1 MSQPSKDSPTMD
13 VETFADQGYWGPVRL
28 LTESDCRS
36 IMRHVQHPGQRA
48 AADWF
53 KGHAV
58 GSRLF
63 YELATRPD
71 VLEPVK
77 AVLGDDVILWGASVV
92 AKTPGDIH
100 PQHVDIETSD
110 ANART
115 VTVWIG
121 LENTSAESS
130 LHLVKG
136 SQRFGAS
143 VQQVAHE
150 QGKRRGEYSA
160 EDVLQWAR
168 ERDPSV
174 SLVKLQ
180 MTNGEAL
187 WFDGHLWH
195 GSINTGS
202 SIRTALLLQYAAA
215 DTPIRIPDFSKLDWP
230 FVLQTTPRPASIVVS
245 GTASPETNRLVPA
258 PRSRGNTLPEIST
271 WIKELQLPLDQD
283 EEREFKA
290 HHIFRGSTTNV
301 EDLECHVSVLEPDTS
316 PHPPHAHAE
325 EELLV
330 VLDGEAE
337 LLIGKGSERIER
349 VGPRDFVYY
358 EGRQPHTIRGRGD
371 GPVTY
376 LMFKWRSTPSGGGE
390 LSTELFRWSDTQ
402 PPNGGNG
409 FETTR
414 IFDDT
419 TQYLGKLHSHITTLS
434 PGAGYEA
441 HVDSHDVAI
450 VVFDGTLETL
460 NEMVE
465 APAVVFAAGGYP
477 HGMHNPGTESAQ
489 YLVFEFHR
497 AGPEGWDDEGGVL
510 SAMRGSLVQ
519 MAKTLLRRFPRI
531 RSELKRLRKVV
542 RRR

>member
-1 MSQPSKDSPTMD
+1 MNQNLTGISTID
-13 VETFADQGYWGPVRL
+13 VDAFAEQGYWGPVRL
-28 LTESDCRS
+28 LTARDCRS
-36 IMRHVQHPGQRA
+36 IMRHIQHPSQPA

-110 ANART
+110 ADART

-121 LENTSAESS
+121 LENTSAQSS
-130 LHLVKG
+130 LHLIRG

-150 QGKRRGEYSA
+150 QGRSRGEYTA

-168 ERDPSV
+168 EREPSV
-174 SLVKLQ
+174 SLVKLE

-202 SIRTALLLQYAAA
+202 SIRTALLLQFAAA
-215 DTPIRIPDFSKLDWP
+215 DIPIHIPDFSRLDWP
-230 FVLQTTPRPASIVVS
+230 FALQTVPRPASIVVS
-245 GTASPETNRLVPA
+245 GRASPETNRLVPA
-258 PRSRGNTLPEIST
+258 PRSRGNPLPEIST

-283 EEREFKA
+283 EERGFKA

-301 EDLECHVSVLEPDTS
+301 EDLECHVSVLEPGTS
-316 PHPPHAHAE
+316 PHPPHTHAE

-337 LLIGKGSERIER
+337 LLIGKSSERVED
-349 VGPRDFVYY
+349 VGPRDFIYY
-358 EGRQPHTIRGRGD
+358 AGRQPHTIRGKGD
-371 GPVTY
+371 GAVTY
-376 LMFKWRSTPSGGGE
+376 LMFKWRSAPVGGGE
-390 LSTELFRWSDTQ
+390 LGTELYPWSETRPSD
-402 PPNGGNG
+402 GGDG

-414 IFDDT
+414 LFDGKT
-419 TQYLGKLHSHITTLS
+419 NYLGKLHSHITTLS
-434 PGAGYEA
+434 PGAGYDS

-460 NEMVE
+460 DEVVE
-465 APAVVFAAGGYP
+465 APAVIFASGGYP
-477 HGMHNPGTESAQ
+477 HGMHNPGKTSAQ

-497 AGPEGWDDEGGVL
+497 AGSGDRSRQEGILTAVRDAL
-510 SAMRGSLVQ
+510 TQ
-519 MAKTLLRRFPRI
+519 MAKTLLRRFPRV
-531 RSELKRLRKVV
+531 RSELKRLRGVV
-542 RRR
+542 RSR